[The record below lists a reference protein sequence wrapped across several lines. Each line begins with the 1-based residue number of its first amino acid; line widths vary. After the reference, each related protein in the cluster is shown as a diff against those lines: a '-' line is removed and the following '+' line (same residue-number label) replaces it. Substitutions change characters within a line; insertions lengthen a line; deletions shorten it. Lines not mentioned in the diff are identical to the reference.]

1 MSNDANTYN
10 GWTNYQTWV
19 VNLWLTNDS
28 GSDELLR
35 EWAREELDSADGDKD
50 EACYVLA
57 KRIEDQHD
65 EFMPETTGVYADLLG
80 HALRMVDWREIAQHV
95 IDDQYEDWREDNPEE
110 EIATDETRSNGPRA

>member
-1 MSNDANTYN
+1 MSNDTTYN
-10 GWTNYQTWV
+10 GWTNYETWV

-28 GSDELLR
+28 GSVDYLNER
-35 EWAREELDSADGDKD
+35 ARECLDKFDGDTD
-50 EACYVLA
+50 DAAYELA
-57 KRIEDQHD
+57 SIIEEMHD
-65 EFMPETTGVYADLLG
+65 ESMPETTGVYADLLG